1 MNASLDPLHLS
12 DPSPASA
19 RGLPF
24 GAVIERLEIVRLIAD
39 NDLGLEYLAIDH
51 ANQSRVILREYLP
64 ARLARRE
71 GEAVRPQTRLDATL
85 LALGLQ
91 AFINEGHLLAGIDHP
106 ALVRVTDVIEANGTA
121 YQVMPRHSGTRLLQV
136 RQEMAEPPDEPV
148 LRALLDGLLGALDA
162 LHQNGTFHGTVA
174 PGNILL
180 LEDDRPLL
188 LGPDLA
194 RAEIASGLVEYLMGA
209 VEPSFAAPEQR
220 MPQTHPLGPWTD
232 LYCLAE
238 TMRFCISGE
247 LPPPATE
254 ASGLDREG
262 MTPLVQRL
270 FGESAPARY
279 SKPLLDTLDAALRF
293 NPAARPQSVAEFR
306 AGLDAKPAAA
316 AAAPSNPGTS
326 TPPGGSRTG
335 PTQDRAAPRVEPN
348 FKIGIV
354 SPRPA
359 PSPAAF
365 RPRHAPRRALRFGS
379 ALVLLLAAGSYGWWT
394 IEQPGR
400 VDLSAA
406 TTYITSALTALAPAP
421 TPTATATAAPTPAPT
436 PAPEAVV
443 EPVTPQPQPQQQP
456 PQQSAPAEPTPSV
469 AAAAAAPEPPTPTP
483 TPTPSPPPKRA
494 PLIAAAPPKALPAP
508 SPASP
513 RDACAG
519 RTQFSMYRCMQTQC
533 AQGDWTHHPQCQRL
547 RSTDSVD

>member
-270 FGESAPARY
+270 FGATASRCWTRSTRRSA
-279 SKPLLDTLDAALRF
+279 
-293 NPAARPQSVAEFR
+293 
-306 AGLDAKPAAA
+306 
-316 AAAPSNPGTS
+316 S
-326 TPPGGSRTG
+326 TPPHG
-335 PTQDRAAPRVEPN
+335 
-348 FKIGIV
+348 
-354 SPRPA
+354 
-359 PSPAAF
+359 
-365 RPRHAPRRALRFGS
+365 RRALPSSAPGSMRSRRRQQRRRRTRGQAPRPVVPGPVRRKIERHRASSRTSRSASSRHGPPRRPPRSGRVTRRVARCGS
-379 ALVLLLAAGSYGWWT
+379 AARWYCCS
-394 IEQPGR
+394 PR
-400 VDLSAA
+400 AA
-406 TTYITSALTALAPAP
+406 TGGGRSNNLVGSIFRRPRLT
-421 TPTATATAAPTPAPT
+421 
-436 PAPEAVV
+436 
-443 EPVTPQPQPQQQP
+443 
-456 PQQSAPAEPTPSV
+456 
-469 AAAAAAPEPPTPTP
+469 
-483 TPTPSPPPKRA
+483 
-494 PLIAAAPPKALPAP
+494 
-508 SPASP
+508 
-513 RDACAG
+513 
-519 RTQFSMYRCMQTQC
+519 
-533 AQGDWTHHPQCQRL
+533 
-547 RSTDSVD
+547 